1 MSKQNDNFNHR
12 KTLDV
17 NLEKKH
23 TTDLGLKVPEDYF
36 AKSKQSILAQ
46 TIAEEKK
53 GKVINLSKTFYIWS
67 AVAVVAL
74 LFTLAVFNPFEKSDA
89 VVEGDILI
97 ASLIEEDSEADALLD
112 AYVND
117 ELLTEEVFLE

>member
-46 TIAEEKK
+46 TIVEENKS
-53 GKVINLSKTFYIWS
+53 KVVKLSKTFYIWS
-67 AVAVVAL
+67 AVAVVVL
-74 LFTLAVFNPFEKSDA
+74 LFTLAVFNPFEKSEA
-89 VVEGDILI
+89 IIEGDILI

>member
-53 GKVINLSKTFYIWS
+53 GKVINLSKIFYIWS
-67 AVAVVAL
+67 TVAVVAL

-89 VVEGDILI
+89 IVEGDILI

>member
-89 VVEGDILI
+89 IVEGDILI

>member
-74 LFTLAVFNPFEKSDA
+74 LFTLAVFNPFGKSEA
-89 VVEGDILI
+89 IIEGDILI